1 MRSLKLN
8 IYYYLLNICA
18 EDQILWS
25 YYDKLG
31 KNIPEIRR
39 TYLSL
44 NSLNICFYVHSIN
57 IRLCTN
63 NYIFS
68 NYLMLTKYL
77 LSDNVLY
84 FMDKDKSRK
93 VIHNMEEAKEV
104 LWLYH
109 SNSMTGGHSG
119 LNNTQN
125 KLSTHYFWKNI
136 TQDVKEYVSKPIK

>member
-1 MRSLKLN
+1 MTTNRAFGAYAQPKIEHLLLFTK
-8 IYYYLLNICA
+8 YLRRGPNF
-18 EDQILWS
+18 WS

-119 LNNTQN
+119 LTQHT
-125 KLSTHYFWKNI
+125 K
-136 TQDVKEYVSKPIK
+136 